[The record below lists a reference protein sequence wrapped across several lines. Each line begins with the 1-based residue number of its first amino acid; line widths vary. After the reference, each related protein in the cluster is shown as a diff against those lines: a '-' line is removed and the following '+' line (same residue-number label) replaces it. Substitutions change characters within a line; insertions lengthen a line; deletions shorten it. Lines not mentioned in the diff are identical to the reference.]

1 MTGAVAFVAFGN
13 NSSED
18 PASGLLEVDAVTAT
32 SVVASVPAS
41 STAPSTAE
49 PATSTIG
56 PTDVAPGTYSFE
68 LASETPPS
76 TAQRFRMSTV
86 ADGQTSVVEGA
97 IDESQRMQMTMSM
110 GEGMIAMDVVLDVV
124 DGVGYYSGPAFDDML
139 TGDADW
145 IGVNL
150 EDAMADTGQSLEGL
164 RENLSGAVSAARATW
179 CDFDP
184 VPMGLT
190 EVEGESVMLYEVT
203 LDGGQ
208 LSEAIAA
215 NPQFMPG
222 GMQAEMASMIDGVV
236 YGFYVTESNVVRRM
250 TMSME
255 LAGTGI
261 ETVYDFLP
269 VEPGFQVTLPDPATV
284 QLVDVDNLP

>member
-1 MTGAVAFVAFGN
+1 M
-13 NSSED
+13 
-18 PASGLLEVDAVTAT
+18 
-32 SVVASVPAS
+32 
-41 STAPSTAE
+41 
-49 PATSTIG
+49 STI
-56 PTDVAPGTYSFE
+56 
-68 LASETPPS
+68 
-76 TAQRFRMSTV
+76 

-139 TGDADW
+139 TGDAQW

-164 RENLSGAVSAARATW
+164 RENLSGAVSAARDMV
-179 CDFDP
+179 DFDP

-284 QLVDVDNLP
+284 QLVDVNNLP